1 MNLIPALDL
10 FPLLAS
16 VLVLVGCTLL
26 GNFLVL
32 RRQSLMGDALSHTV
46 LPGVVGAY
54 LVFGSRDPLGLF
66 LGALVA
72 GLLTVTSI
80 EALRRYGRVESNTA
94 MGVVF
99 SIAFAIGVILIR
111 VGHTDHV
118 DLDPN
123 CVLYGQ
129 LELLVWFDAPASFWD
144 VGFTDVYYALP
155 SSIWSLLIMVTLSVL
170 FVVICFKE
178 LRLVSFDPG
187 LARTLGFSSSAI
199 NMVLMLLVSV
209 ATVASFEAVGSVLVI
224 AALLVP
230 ASTARLFTDRLKS
243 QILVSVLV
251 ALGSAI
257 LGYLL
262 STWIPLLWQG
272 ESLKASG
279 TITVVSGV
287 VFAGSL
293 MFSPRHGYWVQR
305 ARTRQ
310 LADQVAIEDVVV
322 LLYKSHETAATFPW
336 STIDPRILA
345 LASKR
350 GLLQSPAAGQYLLS
364 DAGRTVALEVQA
376 RRTRWLAYLVTEVG
390 LAPDHAPETAE
401 HLEHLGDDLL
411 QKSTGTSSD
420 PSQPRG
426 ECP

>member
-16 VLVLVGCTLL
+16 ILVLVGCTLL

-54 LVFGSRDPLGLF
+54 LVFGSRDPFGLF
-66 LGALVA
+66 VGALVA
-72 GLLTVTSI
+72 GLLTVISI
-80 EALRRYGRVESNTA
+80 EVLRRYARVESNTS

-99 SIAFAIGVILIR
+99 SIAFAVGVILIR

-129 LELLVWFDAPASFWD
+129 LELLVWFDAPDSFRD
-144 VGFTDVYYALP
+144 IDLATFFHAIP
-155 SSIWSLLIMVTLSVL
+155 SSIWSLLIMVISSAT
-170 FVVICFKE
+170 FVVVCFKE
-178 LRLVSFDPG
+178 LRLVSFDSG

-251 ALGSAI
+251 AFVSAI
-257 LGYLL
+257 IGYLL

-279 TITVVSGV
+279 TITVVSGI
-287 VFAGSL
+287 VFGGSF
-293 MFSPRHGYWVQR
+293 MFSPRHGYWIQR

-310 LADQVAIEDVVV
+310 LAAQVAIEDVVV
-322 LLYKSHETAATFPW
+322 LLHKSHETAATFPW
-336 STIDPRILA
+336 STIDQRILT
-345 LASKR
+345 LATKR
-350 GLLQSPAAGQYLLS
+350 GLIQSLADDHYVLS
-364 DAGRTVALEVQA
+364 DAGRTLALEVQG
-376 RRTRWLAYLVTEVG
+376 RRTRWLTYLVTEVG
-390 LAPDHAPETAE
+390 LAPDHAPDTAE

-411 QKSTGTSSD
+411 QKSADTMSD
-420 PSQPRG
+420 PSHPSG
-426 ECP
+426 DYL

>member
-54 LVFGSRDPLGLF
+54 LVLGSRDPLGLF
-66 LGALVA
+66 LGALVS
-72 GLLTVTSI
+72 GLLTVTCI
-80 EALRRYGRVESNTA
+80 EALKRFGRIESNTA

-129 LELLVWFDAPASFWD
+129 LELLVWFDAPASFLD
-144 VGFTDVYYALP
+144 IDFTNLYHAVP
-155 SSIWSLLIMVTLSVL
+155 SSIWSLLIMVLLSSL
-170 FVVICFKE
+170 FVIVFFKE

-187 LARTLGFSSSAI
+187 LARALGFSSSAI
-199 NMVLMLLVSV
+199 NMLLMLLVSV
-209 ATVASFEAVGSVLVI
+209 AAVASFEAVGSVLVI
-224 AALLVP
+224 SALLVP

-243 QILVSVLV
+243 QILVSVV
-251 ALGSAI
+251 IAFVSAT

-262 STWIPLLWQG
+262 STLIPLLWQG

-279 TITVVSGV
+279 TIAVVSGI
-287 VFAGSL
+287 VFGGSL
-293 MFSPRHGYWVQR
+293 LFSPRHGYWFQR
-305 ARTRQ
+305 NRSRQ

-322 LLYKSHETAATFPW
+322 LLHKSHETGETFPW
-336 STIDPRILA
+336 ATIDPRILA
-345 LASKR
+345 LATQR
-350 GLLQSPAAGQYLLS
+350 GLLESPFAGQYLLS
-364 DAGRTVALEVQA
+364 DAGRTVAVEVQG
-376 RRTRWLAYLVTEVG
+376 RRSRWLKYLVTEVG

-401 HLEHLGDDLL
+401 HLEHLGNDLL
-411 QKSTGTSSD
+411 QKSADTTIDSSQSPGD
-420 PSQPRG
+420 
-426 ECP
+426 CL

>member
-1 MNLIPALDL
+1 MSLIPALDL
-10 FPLLAS
+10 FPLFAS

-26 GNFLVL
+26 GNFLIL

-54 LVFGSRDPLGLF
+54 LVFGSRDPFGLF
-66 LGALVA
+66 LGALIA
-72 GLLTVTSI
+72 GLLTVASI
-80 EALRRYGRVESNTA
+80 EALRRYGRIESNTA

-99 SIAFAIGVILIR
+99 SIAFAVGVILIR

-129 LELLVWFDAPASFWD
+129 LELMVWFDAPASFFD
-144 VGFTDVYYALP
+144 IDSTNFFYAVP
-155 SSIWSLLIMVTLSVL
+155 SSIWSLLIMVLLVAI
-170 FVVICFKE
+170 FVVVFFKE

-187 LARTLGFSSSAI
+187 LAHTLGFSSGVVNI
-199 NMVLMLLVSV
+199 LLMLLVSV

-251 ALGSAI
+251 AFGCAV

-279 TITVVSGV
+279 TITVFSGF
-287 VFAGSL
+287 VFAVSL
-293 MFSPRHGYWVQR
+293 FFSPRHGYWTQR
-305 ARTRQ
+305 IRARQ
-310 LADQVAIEDVVV
+310 LADQVAVEDVVV
-322 LLYKSHETAATFPW
+322 LLHTSHETSTSFPW
-336 STIDPRILA
+336 STIDPRVLGLA
-345 LASKR
+345 TQQ
-350 GLLQSPAAGQYLLS
+350 GLIQSTTPGQYLLS
-364 DAGRTVALEVQA
+364 DVGRSVALEVQG
-376 RRTRWLAYLVTEVG
+376 RRNRWLAYLVNEVG
-390 LAPDHAPETAE
+390 LAPDHAPGTAE
-401 HLEHLGDDLL
+401 HLEHFGDDLL
-411 QKSTGTSSD
+411 QKPSDTFGKRSSPPGD
-420 PSQPRG
+420 FL
-426 ECP
+426 

>member
-16 VLVLVGCTLL
+16 VLVLVGCTIL

-54 LVFGSRDPLGLF
+54 LVFGSRDPFGLF
-66 LGALVA
+66 IGALVA

-80 EALRRYGRVESNTA
+80 EALRRYGRIESNTA

-99 SIAFAIGVILIR
+99 SIAFAVGVVLIR

-129 LELLVWFDAPASFWD
+129 LELLVWFDAPSSFPD
-144 VGFTDVYYALP
+144 VGFTDVYHAMP
-155 SSIWSLLIMVTLSVL
+155 SSIWSLLIMVLLSGL
-170 FVVICFKE
+170 FVLSCFKE
-178 LRLVSFDPG
+178 LRLASFDPG
-187 LARTLGFSSSAI
+187 LARTLGFSSRAI

-230 ASTARLFTDRLKS
+230 PSTARLFTDRLKS
-243 QILVSVLV
+243 QILVSILV
-251 ALGSAI
+251 AFFCAVF
-257 LGYLL
+257 GYLM

-279 TITVVSGV
+279 TITVVSGI
-287 VFAGSL
+287 VFGCSL
-293 MFSPRHGYWVQR
+293 LFSPRYGYWMQR

-322 LLYKSHETAATFPW
+322 LLHKSHRTAENFSW

-345 LASKR
+345 LATKR
-350 GLLQSPAAGQYLLS
+350 GFLQSPIAGQYFLTN
-364 DAGRTVALEVQA
+364 AGQNLALEVQG
-376 RRTRWLAYLVTEVG
+376 RRSRWLNYLVTEAG
-390 LAPDHAPETAE
+390 LAPDHAPGTAE

-411 QKSTGTSSD
+411 QKSVDTIDD
-420 PSQPRG
+420 PSHPSG

>member
-16 VLVLVGCTLL
+16 ILVLVGCTLL

-54 LVFGSRDPLGLF
+54 LVFGSRDPFGLF
-66 LGALVA
+66 VGALVA
-72 GLLTVTSI
+72 GLLTVISI
-80 EALRRYGRVESNTA
+80 EVLRRYGRVESNTS

-99 SIAFAIGVILIR
+99 SIAFAVGVILIR

-129 LELLVWFDAPASFWD
+129 LELLVWFDAPDSFRD
-144 VGFTDVYYALP
+144 IDLATFFHVIP
-155 SSIWSLLIMVTLSVL
+155 SSIWSLLIMVISSAT
-170 FVVICFKE
+170 FVVVCFKE
-178 LRLVSFDPG
+178 LRLVSFDSG

-251 ALGSAI
+251 AFVSAI
-257 LGYLL
+257 IGYLL

-279 TITVVSGV
+279 TITVVSGI
-287 VFAGSL
+287 VFGGSF
-293 MFSPRHGYWVQR
+293 MFSPRHGYWIQR

-310 LADQVAIEDVVV
+310 LAAQVAIEDVVV
-322 LLYKSHETAATFPW
+322 LLHKSHETAATFPW
-336 STIDPRILA
+336 STIDQRILT
-345 LASKR
+345 LATKR
-350 GLLQSPAAGQYLLS
+350 GLIQSLDADHYVLS
-364 DAGRTVALEVQA
+364 DAGRTLALEVQG
-376 RRTRWLAYLVTEVG
+376 RRTRWLTYLVTEVG
-390 LAPDHAPETAE
+390 LAPDHAPDTAE

-411 QKSTGTSSD
+411 QKSADTMSD
-420 PSQPRG
+420 PSHPSG
-426 ECP
+426 DCF

>member
-66 LGALVA
+66 IGALVA
-72 GLLTVTSI
+72 GLLTVASI

-99 SIAFAIGVILIR
+99 SIAFAVGVILIR
-111 VGHTDHV
+111 MGHTDHV

-129 LELLVWFDAPASFWD
+129 LELLVWFDAPASFRD
-144 VGFTDVYYALP
+144 VGFTDVYHAMP
-155 SSIWSLLIMVTLSVL
+155 SSIWSLLIMVLLSAL
-170 FVVICFKE
+170 FVVVCFKE

-199 NMVLMLLVSV
+199 NMVLMVLVSV

-224 AALLVP
+224 SALLVP

-243 QILVSVLV
+243 QILVSILV
-251 ALGSAI
+251 ASVCAV
-257 LGYLL
+257 LGYFM

-279 TITVVSGV
+279 TVTVVSGI
-287 VFAGSL
+287 VFGCSL
-293 MFSPRHGYWVQR
+293 LFSPRHGYWMQR
-305 ARTRQ
+305 ARTRK

-322 LLYKSHETAATFPW
+322 LLHKSHQTAVNFPW

-345 LASKR
+345 LATKL
-350 GLLQSPAAGQYLLS
+350 GFLQSPLAGQYFLTN
-364 DAGRTVALEVQA
+364 AGQNLALEVQG
-376 RRTRWLAYLVTEVG
+376 RRSRWLNYLVTEAG
-390 LAPDHAPETAE
+390 LAPDHAPGTAE
-401 HLEHLGDDLL
+401 HLEHLGDHLL
-411 QKSTGTSSD
+411 KKSVDTIDD
-420 PSQPRG
+420 PSHPSG